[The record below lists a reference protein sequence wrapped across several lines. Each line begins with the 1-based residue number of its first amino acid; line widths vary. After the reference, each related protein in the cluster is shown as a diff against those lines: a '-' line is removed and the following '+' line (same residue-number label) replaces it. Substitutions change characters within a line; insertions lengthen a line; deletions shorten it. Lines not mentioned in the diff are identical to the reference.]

1 VVPVAVAISMP
12 VIWPITPA
20 ILVALPRLRRK
31 TAPVPGAD
39 VAAVTAGHAA
49 VPAA

>member
-1 VVPVAVAISMP
+1 MVISMP
-12 VIWPITPA
+12 VIWVTTPA
-20 ILVALPRLRRK
+20 MLVAMPRLRRK